1 MKFRIF
7 VSFILILSLSSC
19 KKGKEAE
26 PIPPEP
32 PAKVTPTI
40 KEGMDYPV
48 SLLESLSDIN
58 KTTSWYNT
66 NKSFTE
72 LFTVSKSLYWG
83 FEKTEKDLIPCNTST
98 TDTWSKYKDYY
109 WNEIGMYLYTDL
121 TGDGKKDLYAY
132 YLKDPWP
139 TNARGLNLFSE
150 YEKQPTTYDVQPGL
164 THLRKC
170 VLADVNNDK
179 FSEIVMFS
187 HGYDASPFPGDSL
200 GIFYPREKRYQYL
213 SKEIGYYHGGATG
226 DINNDGFVDIVA
238 YSGGSVIIPVHP
250 VAFINDGK
258 GVFTLSNTI
267 FKGFTGA
274 DTFYTVELFDINND
288 GKLDLF
294 LGTGNL
300 FIIILQQNG
309 EFNRQNAITIP
320 EDSGL
325 QIMDMNFFDFNKDGK
340 LDILTMNNKNSYTGY
355 DLRLY
360 INENNNFKD
369 VTTNYFD
376 VFAARGNDAWIAWIH
391 LFDYDKDG
399 DIDVVADG
407 LYGPLKGVNGRRI
420 WWRNDSKGIFT
431 QVKE

>member
-1 MKFRIF
+1 MKFIILIP
-7 VSFILILSLSSC
+7 FILILLLSSC

-83 FEKTEKDLIPCNTST
+83 FEKTDKELIPYNTST
-98 TDTWSKYKDYY
+98 TDSWSKYKEYY
-109 WNEIGMYLYTDL
+109 FNEIGMYIYTDL

-132 YLKDPWP
+132 YLKEPWP
-139 TNARGLNLFSE
+139 TNARGLSLFSE
-150 YEKQPTTYDVQPGL
+150 YEKQPTEYDVQLSL
-164 THLRKC
+164 TVVRKS

-179 FSEIVMFS
+179 FPEIVQFS
-187 HGYDASPFPGDSL
+187 SGYDAMPFPGDSL

-213 SKEIGYYHGGATG
+213 GNKIGYFHGGATG
-226 DINNDGFVDIVA
+226 DINNDGYIDIVA
-238 YSGGSVIIPVHP
+238 YPFTVY
-250 VAFINDGK
+250 INDGK
-258 GVFTLSNTI
+258 GLFTLSNNI
-267 FKGFTGA
+267 IKGSTGIQG
-274 DTFYTVELFDINND
+274 FSTVELFDIDQD
-288 GKLDLF
+288 GKLDL
-294 LGTGNL
+294 LLSDLNI
-300 FIIILQQNG
+300 FIIILQKNG
-309 EFNRQNAITIP
+309 QFNVENAISIP
-320 EDSGL
+320 IDKGL
-325 QIMDMNFFDFNKDGK
+325 QIMDMAFFDFNKDGK
-340 LDILTMNNKNSYTGY
+340 NDILTMNNKDVYTGY

-369 VTTNYFD
+369 VTTDYFD
-376 VFAARGNDAWIAWIH
+376 VFAANGNDAWIAWIH

-407 LYGPLKGVNGRRI
+407 LFGPLKGVNGRRI
-420 WWRNDSKGIFT
+420 WWRDDGKGIFT
-431 QVKE
+431 RVRE